1 MATKEFNTRITHKHD
16 TEAHWALATN
26 FSPLEGEIII
36 YDPDETHPT
45 PRIKVGDGTTNV
57 NDLLFIMN
65 TEVDTDVE
73 SFYDTIKEAG
83 YTGTEEEF
91 NSSVLNLANETVVA
105 GSIRGNSEL
114 HSDNY
119 GAQIDLTSTQSILFK
134 LDTHSKKYNFSS
146 SGLIPI
152 YTDTPFTLGS
162 STNPW
167 GSIYGENIYSK
178 DINIT
183 NGINHTTPDNYND
196 LVIKSTQTVG
206 NKEFSISFNMYEE
219 QIGFKT
225 PSSNYPIIIK
235 NNSIYPQYYSDSYN
249 YNLGTTSAP
258 WSNIYA
264 KNINLITDDNASVAV
279 ATKTDTEAIETTL
292 STKSNTLTEGE
303 NIRLIPN
310 DDGSIR
316 VSAFEGFNTDLNELS
331 IIAQGEL
338 SEKTQWIKLGDLEDP
353 LNIRD
358 FIWIKLQ
365 VPIAEQTTRLTA
377 LLDGKTF
384 QIVNGPS
391 TSEAKDLK
399 MMMFYNGYGWD
410 MIMAT
415 VKQGNEY
422 TNAQTKMKTII
433 SKENTVS
440 VLEIGC
446 LNDANKNPQYLPA
459 GTTYLVCG
467 RRK

>member
-292 STKSNTLTEGE
+292 STKSNQLTEGE
-303 NIRLIPN
+303 NVRLIPN
-310 DDGSIR
+310 DDGTIR

-331 IIAQGEL
+331 LIASGETT
-338 SEKTQWIKLGDLEDP
+338 ETVRWIELTTDADGNTLNLRDL
-353 LNIRD
+353 
-358 FIWIKLQ
+358 IWIFVETPVATVQSNRLSIWLDSILACQ
-365 VPIAEQTTRLTA
+365 VNAALDASNAKVSKITA
-377 LLDGKTF
+377 YYT
-384 QIVNGPS
+384 
-391 TSEAKDLK
+391 
-399 MMMFYNGYGWD
+399 GYGWD
-410 MIMAT
+410 TIWAT
-415 VKQGNEY
+415 VKSGNEY
-422 TNAQTKMKTII
+422 VNTQTPMKNPKE
-433 SKENTVS
+433 KENTVNRIR
-440 VLEIGC
+440 IGC
-446 LNDANKNPQYLPA
+446 YNSTDVLPI
-459 GTTYLVCG
+459 GTTYKVYG
-467 RRK
+467 RKK